1 MMLPCAISATVQGYP
16 QLKRAQV
23 RPLQQTHHFPSPILS
38 MFRSTLTCRLLV
50 AIASTIAVNA
60 QSYGENAFGRD
71 RNASFPHTY
80 PGMPEGE
87 FSPKWQNCTLFP
99 CCALISSLH
108 TSLCVDFQV
117 TEPLPNVTFDLGRN
131 WAGNIPVGRGSANNT
146 LFFWA
151 FEKEEGSLTAAAGER
166 NDEPWG
172 IFINS

>member
-1 MMLPCAISATVQGYP
+1 MRSKRTASNRGARVTSSCCRPFVVCARCIIVSLTSMMLPCAISATVQGYP

-50 AIASTIAVNA
+50 AIASTIIVNA

-87 FSPKWQNCTLFP
+87 LSPEWQNCTLFP
-99 CCALISSLH
+99 FCALIDRKS
-108 TSLCVDFQV
+108 VV
-117 TEPLPNVTFDLGRN
+117 
-131 WAGNIPVGRGSANNT
+131 
-146 LFFWA
+146 
-151 FEKEEGSLTAAAGER
+151 
-166 NDEPWG
+166 
-172 IFINS
+172 